1 MLQQAKVSHMCRA
14 AMTAMIANVGLLI
27 ASPALAQGA
36 PSLDIAA
43 VGPTGELRG
52 TYLAPREGQ
61 PMVLIIPGSGPTD
74 RDGNS
79 PLGVRAA
86 SLRLLAEA
94 LATRGIGSVR
104 IDKRGMFGSVGAAAD
119 PNAVTIG
126 AYAEDVAAWVDAARQ
141 RSGARCIWLLGHSE
155 GGLVALVAGQSNP
168 AICGV
173 ITVSAPGRPLAIVLR
188 EQLTAQL
195 AGTPLLEPAFAAIA
209 RLEVGERVD
218 PANIPAPLM
227 GLFAPSVQGFL
238 IDFMARNPA
247 HLAASLTV
255 PMLIVQGD
263 ADIQTGVADAQALA
277 GGNPRAQLAILL
289 GVNHVLKS
297 ASANDR
303 AANVASY
310 ANPDLP
316 LAPNVAAVIDEFL
329 TAAAGADQSDTA
341 HPTRH

>member
-1 MLQQAKVSHMCRA
+1 MLQQAKVSHIYRA
-14 AMTAMIANVGLLI
+14 AMTVMAASVGLLI

-52 TYLAPREGQ
+52 TYLAPKEGQ
-61 PMVLIIPGSGPTD
+61 PVVLIIPGSGPTD

-104 IDKRGMFGSVGAAAD
+104 IDKRGMFGSAGAAAD

-168 AICGV
+168 DICGV
-173 ITVSAPGRPLAIVLR
+173 ITVSAAGRPLAIVLR

-195 AGTPLLEPAFAAIA
+195 TGTPLLDPALAGIA
-209 RLEVGERVD
+209 RLEAGERVD
-218 PANIPAPLM
+218 PADIPAPLM
-227 GLFAPSVQGFL
+227 GLLAPSVQGFL
-238 IDFMARNPA
+238 IDFMARSPGQ
-247 HLAASLTV
+247 LAASLTV

-263 ADIQTGVADAQALA
+263 ADIQAGVADARTLA
-277 GGNPRAQLAILL
+277 AANPRARLVILPD
-289 GVNHVLKS
+289 VNHVLK
-297 ASANDR
+297 AVTANDR
-303 AANVASY
+303 AANIASY
-310 ANPDLP
+310 GNPDLP
-316 LAPNVAAVIDEFL
+316 LDPNVASAIDDFL
-329 TAAAGADQSDTA
+329 TAADGPESARAMN
-341 HPTRH
+341 H

>member
-1 MLQQAKVSHMCRA
+1 MYQHLGFSPLWRTAVA
-14 AMTAMIANVGLLI
+14 AMAAVVIVA
-27 ASPALAQGA
+27 PALAQA
-36 PSLDIAA
+36 PSSLDIRA
-43 VGPTGELRG
+43 VGPTGELHG
-52 TYLAPREGQ
+52 SYIPAAPGR
-61 PMVLIIPGSGPTD
+61 PIVLIIPGSGPTD
-74 RDGNS
+74 RNGNS
-79 PLGVRAA
+79 PLGIRAA
-86 SLRLLAEA
+86 PYRLLAEA
-94 LATRGIGSVR
+94 LAARGIGSVR
-104 IDKRGMFGSVGAAAD
+104 IDKRGMFGSAGAAVDAND
-119 PNAVTIG
+119 VTIS
-126 AYAEDVAAWVDAARQ
+126 AYADDVAAWVDTARQ
-141 RSGARCIWLLGHSE
+141 RSGAHCVWVLGHSE

-168 AICGV
+168 GICGV
-173 ITVSAPGRPLAIVLR
+173 VTVSAAGRPLGIVLR
-188 EQLTAQL
+188 EQLAAQL
-195 AGTPLLEPAFAAIA
+195 SGTPLLEPAFAAIA

-329 TAAAGADQSDTA
+329 TAAAGADQSDSA